1 MVGEGEGGAELD
13 SVVEDG
19 ATTGVVETATG
30 VMDVMIGVLMVTA
43 GDEVELMTPGELD
56 GNEVVEGSTEVLA
69 VGSFVV
75 ELRDTDSLA
84 QVTPASS
91 LCSQVTV
98 LLSHCV
104 RLSSSPVHNRLSN
117 QIGPFPSPKCA
128 LRCVCRT
135 PGYPSWR
142 HTTSASPLLQ
152 KLSHTVPQ
160 VPL

>member
-69 VGSFVV
+69 VGFFVA
-75 ELRDTDSLA
+75 ELRDTNSVA

-91 LCSQVTV
+91 L
-98 LLSHCV
+98 
-104 RLSSSPVHNRLSN
+104 
-117 QIGPFPSPKCA
+117 
-128 LRCVCRT
+128 
-135 PGYPSWR
+135 
-142 HTTSASPLLQ
+142 
-152 KLSHTVPQ
+152 
-160 VPL
+160 